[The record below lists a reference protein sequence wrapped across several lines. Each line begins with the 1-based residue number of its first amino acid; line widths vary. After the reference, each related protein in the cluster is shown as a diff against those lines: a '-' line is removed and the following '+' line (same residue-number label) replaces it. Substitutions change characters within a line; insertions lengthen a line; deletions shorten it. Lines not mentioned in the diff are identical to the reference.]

1 MTKDVT
7 ITKQTSVSNVDISP
21 VISEV
26 IEYTKDQAVMK
37 DIKTVLASVPKSD
50 SMDWKLVSG
59 VIMNSLVE
67 WVVENKDKN
76 DVKSLELIQHLQKD
90 IGYLLQRLGLAQQS
104 FSQLIS
110 TIKGL
115 LNVALFLCPGT
126 RCSGSK
132 HTRCCVVFLQ
142 HY

>member
-26 IEYTKDQAVMK
+26 IEYTKDQAVIK

-67 WVVENKDKN
+67 WVVENKDN
-76 DVKSLELIQHLQKD
+76 EDVKSLQLIQHLQKD
-90 IGYLLQRLGLAQQS
+90 VGYLLQRLGLAE
-104 FSQLIS
+104 
-110 TIKGL
+110 
-115 LNVALFLCPGT
+115 
-126 RCSGSK
+126 
-132 HTRCCVVFLQ
+132 
-142 HY
+142 

>member
-1 MTKDVT
+1 MTKDLT
-7 ITKQTSVSNVDISP
+7 TTKQTSVSNVDISP

-67 WVVENKDKN
+67 WVVENKDN
-76 DVKSLELIQHLQKD
+76 DNVKSLQLIQHLQKD
-90 IGYLLQRLGLAQQS
+90 VGYLLQRLGLAE
-104 FSQLIS
+104 
-110 TIKGL
+110 
-115 LNVALFLCPGT
+115 
-126 RCSGSK
+126 
-132 HTRCCVVFLQ
+132 
-142 HY
+142 